1 MAINFRGTASRLK
14 QMTEKRNPAGFQE
27 KSSAGP
33 RDGVGGEK
41 VSVDEAAKKFAERK
55 SPFKIK
61 RSEYKT
67 PEMLA
72 NKSKKSRKVSKE
84 KSMKQSGSP
93 FKMKKN
99 FYGGEAYFSD
109 GYGGPL
115 KKSNPITQKSSP
127 FKINM
132 ALVQGAADV
141 YASQGFKDVKE
152 DVKKGFEESKTEYPN
167 VNVGGQEGG
176 ECPNEG
182 DVKDADGNCGPAT
195 DDCGEGMIKDA
206 ETGECKINTE
216 LSENNDNAIIEE

>member
-55 SPFKIK
+55 SPFK
-61 RSEYKT
+61 
-67 PEMLA
+67 
-72 NKSKKSRKVSKE
+72 
-84 KSMKQSGSP
+84 
-93 FKMKKN
+93 MKKN

-115 KKSNPITQKSSP
+115 KKSDPITQKSSP

-167 VNVGGQEGG
+167 INVGGQEGG

-195 DDCGEGMIKDA
+195 DDCSEGMIKDA

-216 LSENNDNAIIEE
+216 LSENNGDAIIEE